1 MAEPKHIEIVRRA
14 YELWHQSGQP
24 EGRDYLQARDELS
37 AAPSNGAD
45 TSEDRLGETT
55 PRTLAAREQDAIS
68 GILCLGRVAAAQRG
82 PALQPPNIGG
92 AALHSL
98 EESVDSVKKT
108 GVADRS
114 KINMHQPA
122 EVKYWLKALDV
133 SIDDLEKAVAKVGNS
148 AAAVRKQLGLLGTPH

>member
-1 MAEPKHIEIVRRA
+1 
-14 YELWHQSGQP
+14 
-24 EGRDYLQARDELS
+24 
-37 AAPSNGAD
+37 
-45 TSEDRLGETT
+45 
-55 PRTLAAREQDAIS
+55 
-68 GILCLGRVAAAQRG
+68 
-82 PALQPPNIGG
+82 
-92 AALHSL
+92 L